1 VVVDSVDL
9 YYKLSEM
16 RDIKNEEDVELFIR
30 AFYGKALKDEQLAP
44 FFKHMNFENH
54 VPKMIHF
61 WAFALLD
68 RGGYKTD
75 VTQLHINMPIKKEH
89 LDRWIELFNGTID
102 SLFEGEKAKA
112 AKDRA
117 FVMRWTMESKINS

>member
-1 VVVDSVDL
+1 
-9 YYKLSEM
+9 M
-16 RDIKNEEDVELFIR
+16 RDIANEEDVELFIR
-30 AFYGKALKDEQLAP
+30 SFYGKALQDELLAP

-61 WAFALLD
+61 WAFVLLD
-68 RGGYKTD
+68 KEGYKTD
-75 VTQLHINMPIKKEH
+75 VTQLHMKMPIKKEH
-89 LDRWIELFNGTID
+89 FDRWIELFNGTID
-102 SLFEGEKAKA
+102 SLFEGEKANA